1 MKSQNPTAQR
11 IFPATRPTNGQAR
24 LTTIRPDAYQDPKNV
39 LNGLTQPIASN
50 DEPRPLPP
58 VSAQSMQAPQL
69 MQPMPMN
76 DMEQMPEFP
85 AVKPNP
91 ASPWGMADS
100 AEAQAAAMALNPEK
114 RQWNDFFRGLM
125 QNTQQAISSG
135 GQGDSNIVP
144 TAGFNPYTY
153 QPTNYSR

>member
-1 MKSQNPTAQR
+1 MNAQNPTAQKM
-11 IFPATRPTNGQAR
+11 FSDTPPTNGHAR
-24 LTTIRPDAYQDPKNV
+24 LTTIRPYQDPKTL

-50 DEPRPLPP
+50 DAPKPLPP
-58 VSAQSMQAPQL
+58 VSAQPMQEPQL

-100 AEAQAAAMALNPEK
+100 AEAQAAALALNPEK

-135 GQGDSNIVP
+135 GQGDSNLVP